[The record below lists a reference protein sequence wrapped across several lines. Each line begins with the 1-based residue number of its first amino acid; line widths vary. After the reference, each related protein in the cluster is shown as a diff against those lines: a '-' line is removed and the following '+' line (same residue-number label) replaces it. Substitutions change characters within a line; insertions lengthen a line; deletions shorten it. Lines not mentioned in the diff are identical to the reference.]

1 MKRRFSL
8 SSRSARFAVVCAASV
23 GVGFV
28 ILGGAANAQGAGTG
42 VGAGPAADAN
52 AQNRYFQD
60 RVTAGLATDGIVL
73 SRLGY
78 ALEIEMSGNTAFV
91 TLTDTASGKTV
102 ATQRVKDVAGNREAA
117 VAMLVQT
124 AGAMIEQ
131 AKPGAGPK
139 PQPAAHAT
147 QGAGGLGLSGRAEG
161 AGGLG
166 LSGRA
171 GGTAAPVDVRVTED
185 ADLARRVREYRNKRF
200 ALTAVTTVS
209 GNRYGVS
216 SSTSWVPV
224 RGELGAP
231 VAAPDFYRIVGR
243 DDYARTFERQRS
255 KALWLGLGGTTAS
268 FVVMLAAIP
277 ARDSGFAAPLVIGG
291 GIGVIA
297 FPMASFVAAS
307 SATQPMEI
315 NLRLAEEYN
324 ERLRRELRI
333 PDSYAVEEREADP
346 ARDRRRFLRVKPATS
361 KPAFAV
367 APYAAATGGGFA
379 IGGTF

>member
-8 SSRSARFAVVCAASV
+8 SSRSARSAVVCAASV

-117 VAMLVQT
+117 VAMLVQA

-139 PQPAAHAT
+139 PQPAARAT
-147 QGAGGLGLSGRAEG
+147 QGAGGLGLSG
-161 AGGLG
+161 
-166 LSGRA
+166 LS

-231 VAAPDFYRIVGR
+231 VATPDFYRIVGR

-255 KALWLGLGGTTAS
+255 KALWLIYGGSTAS
-268 FVVMLAAIP
+268 LVVMLAAIP
-277 ARDSGFAAPLVIGG
+277 ARDSGFAAPLLIGG
-291 GIGVIA
+291 GIGAIA
-297 FPMASFVAAS
+297 FPIAGIVAAR
-307 SATQPMEI
+307 SATQPLET
-315 NLRLAEEYN
+315 NVRLAEEYN
-324 ERLRRELRI
+324 ERLRHELRI
-333 PDSYAVEEREADP
+333 PESYAVEEREADP
-346 ARDRRRFLRVKPATS
+346 ARDRRRFLRMKPATS